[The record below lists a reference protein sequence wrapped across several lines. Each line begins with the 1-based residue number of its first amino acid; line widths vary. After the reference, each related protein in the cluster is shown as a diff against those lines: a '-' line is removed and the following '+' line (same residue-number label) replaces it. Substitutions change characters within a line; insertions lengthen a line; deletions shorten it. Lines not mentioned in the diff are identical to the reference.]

1 MIYTNVFVSASAKSL
16 NRADILT
23 LSVEYINTF
32 TTDRIYDIKSI
43 IIIYYIT
50 LGIYNHIF
58 RTF

>member
-50 LGIYNHIF
+50 LGIYI
-58 RTF
+58 

>member
-23 LSVEYINTF
+23 LGVEYINAF

-43 IIIYYIT
+43 III
-50 LGIYNHIF
+50 LEFNL
-58 RTF
+58 